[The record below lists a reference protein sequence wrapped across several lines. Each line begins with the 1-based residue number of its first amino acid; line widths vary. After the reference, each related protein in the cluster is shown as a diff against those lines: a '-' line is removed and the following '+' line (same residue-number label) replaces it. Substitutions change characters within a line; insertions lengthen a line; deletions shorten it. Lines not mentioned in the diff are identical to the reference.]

1 MKTILSLVMLLLITC
16 AAQAQRDITTFL
28 GIPVDG
34 YLNEMREN
42 LMNKGFAPVPGEE
55 FLVGEYNGE
64 DVHVYIDTYNN
75 KVYRIALVDVD
86 SQDPE
91 GIKSRFNKLVQQF
104 DNNDRYVGD
113 KERQDIPEHEDIVVG
128 MRDKEE
134 TYQAEFYQIPDV
146 EMLEGLLEHVAQE
159 CIKQLSERG
168 YGEPSEEELH
178 NAIKESMEEI
188 ALEIMK
194 KKSVW
199 FRIMSDKPGEFYIAM
214 YYDNEFNKSSEA
226 NGEEL

>member
-1 MKTILSLVMLLLITC
+1 MKTILSLAMLLLITC
-16 AAQAQRDITTFL
+16 TAQAQRDITTFL

-34 YLNEMREN
+34 YLKEMREN

-75 KVYRIALVDVD
+75 KVYRIALVDAD

-104 DNNDRYVGD
+104 DSNDRYVGD
-113 KERQDIPEHEDIVVG
+113 KDRQDIPEHEDIVVG
-128 MRDKEE
+128 MRDKDE

-146 EMLEGLLEHVAQE
+146 EMLEDLHKHVAQD
-159 CIKQLSERG
+159 CIKELSERG
-168 YGEPSEEELH
+168 YGEEEVH
-178 NAIKESMEEI
+178 NAIKERMEEI
-188 ALEIMK
+188 VLDITK

-226 NGEEL
+226 NGDEL